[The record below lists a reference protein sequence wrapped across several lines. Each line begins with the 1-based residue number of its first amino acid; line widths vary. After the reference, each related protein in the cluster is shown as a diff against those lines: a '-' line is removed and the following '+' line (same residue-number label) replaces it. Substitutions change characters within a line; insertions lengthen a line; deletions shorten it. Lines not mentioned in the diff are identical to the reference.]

1 MSPKSISHVWFQV
14 FTQDLHITTFMITYV
29 NSLLTN
35 RILVH
40 HIKRVNY
47 ERTYN
52 FISEIENGKKN

>member
-1 MSPKSISHVWFQV
+1 MIIEEHYLPLNF
-14 FTQDLHITTFMITYV
+14 TTFMITHV

-40 HIKRVNY
+40 HIKSINY

-52 FISEIENGKKN
+52 FISEIKNGKKHIF